1 MGSED
6 DDTQQSD
13 DGKPLLLQHV
23 QQAEA
28 ARSAAVVRAINVHI
42 LPIFLAMATLCYIDR
57 TNTAFASL
65 QMNRDLR
72 FSAETYG
79 EQQQQQLRL
88 QQKYLW
94 QQQQQWQQC
103 IPLVGMTVNG
113 IFTT

>member
-1 MGSED
+1 VQSSSSIGNSMGSEED
-6 DDTQQSD
+6 PSHEAD

-23 QQAEA
+23 QQADA
-28 ARSAAVVRAINVHI
+28 ARSAAVVRAINVHV

-79 EQQQQQLRL
+79 EEQ
-88 QQKYLW
+88 
-94 QQQQQWQQC
+94 
-103 IPLVGMTVNG
+103 
-113 IFTT
+113 